1 MSSINDLIA
10 TMCPDGVELQAL
22 GDLGDFIRGRRI
34 TKGDFV
40 KSGVG
45 CIHYGEI
52 YTRYGTTAAE
62 TFSFVSPELAAR
74 LRLARSNDLIIA
86 ATGENAEEVCK
97 AVAWLGA
104 EEIAIHDDCYLYRHS
119 FDPTYISYVFQS
131 SLFHD
136 QKIRFA
142 AGAKMVRVSG
152 EKLAKIR
159 VPVPPLE
166 IQHEIAKILGTMESL
181 EAELEAKLEAEME
194 ARRRQYAYYR
204 TALLSRADG
213 EGSWRTVR
221 LRDVADILVGYAFK
235 STGFSSDPTDT
246 ALVRGDNVGQG
257 VLKRQVF
264 KRWRR
269 DPDDGLDRYELRGGD
284 VVVAMDRPWIPAGLK
299 WARIADGDLP
309 ALLVQRVAR
318 LRGRGGVLDQRFL
331 GCVISSA
338 RFTAY
343 VLRTQT
349 GNTVPHLSGGQIG
362 EYAFALPPIP
372 EQIRIAEVVGSFDAL
387 VDDLASSLPAE
398 LRARRQQYAHYRDRL
413 VSFDQAAA

>member
-10 TMCPDGVELQAL
+10 TMIPAGVELQAL
-22 GDLGDFIRGRRI
+22 GDVGEFIRGRRI
-34 TKGDFV
+34 TKDDFV
-40 KSGVG
+40 ESGVG

-74 LRLARSNDLIIA
+74 LRLARSGDLIIA

-104 EEIAIHDDCYLYRHS
+104 DEIAIHDDCYLYRHS

-131 SLFHD
+131 LLFHD

-159 VPVPPLE
+159 VPVPPLAVQRE
-166 IQHEIAKILGTMESL
+166 VVDILNRLEALDAELGGALRAEHHARRQQHEH
-181 EAELEAKLEAEME
+181 
-194 ARRRQYAYYR
+194 YR
-204 TALLSRADG
+204 AALLTKALG
-213 EGSWRTVR
+213 EDAWRSVR
-221 LRDVADILVGYAFK
+221 LRDVADILVGLAFK
-235 STGFSSDPTDT
+235 SAGFSSDSTDT

-257 VLKRQVF
+257 VLKRQAF

-269 DPDDGLDRYELRGGD
+269 HPDDGLERYELHRGD
-284 VVVAMDRPWIPAGLK
+284 VVIAMDRPWIPAGLK

-318 LRGRGGVLDQRFL
+318 IRGGKGVLDQRFL

-343 VLRTQT
+343 VLATQT

-362 EYAFALPPIP
+362 EFAFTLPPIP
-372 EQIRIAEVVGSFDAL
+372 EQIRIAEVVESFDAL
-387 VDDLASSLPAE
+387 VNELSIGLPVE
-398 LRARRQQYAHYRDRL
+398 LRARRRQFEHYRDRL
-413 VSFDQAAA
+413 LSFDQAAV